1 MNDDAQKGCFL
12 PWNFWLSPS
21 FFPDERRRTPVKQPD
36 EMDLALRRLYD
47 APAAPA
53 GFESRWRAEVKRE
66 ELRQMAN
73 ETKQKH
79 SGRVLWRAALSAAAA
94 LVLVIGGIAGMNY
107 APGASDSASDSAA
120 PRVAVYDSSADFDAG
135 YANEVEGAVGS
146 SNGTALYSTKSASA
160 GNLPATAETRK
171 LVRSVSLTLSTD
183 AFNQSL
189 ESVQSLLTG
198 IGGYVENLYQY
209 GDGQTGR
216 KRGASLTLRVPT
228 DRLDEFLSGIT
239 GIGRI
244 TERSESTTDMTV
256 QYNDNAA
263 RLKTLNDKMARLNE
277 LMSQAQD
284 VSDLIALESAIQ
296 ETQYQLDSYETA
308 QRDIDSRVDM
318 SYVNV
323 QLNEETSAQSAAS
336 SEVSLGQRILAAL
349 KATVTWMGSFGRGLL
364 VFLAMALPV
373 AAVLAVIGLVVW
385 LIVRRVRR
393 GKEG

>member
-1 MNDDAQKGCFL
+1 M
-12 PWNFWLSPS
+12 
-21 FFPDERRRTPVKQPD
+21 KQPD

-135 YANEVEGAVGS
+135 YADEVEGAVGS

-373 AAVLAVIGLVVW
+373 AAMLAVIGLVVW